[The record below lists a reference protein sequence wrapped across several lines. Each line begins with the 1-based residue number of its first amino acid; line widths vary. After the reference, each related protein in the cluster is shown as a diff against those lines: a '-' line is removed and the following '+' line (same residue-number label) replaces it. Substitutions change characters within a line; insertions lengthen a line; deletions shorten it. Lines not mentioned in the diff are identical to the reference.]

1 MDTLTTDPR
10 PSEHI
15 ATTAEALAD
24 VVDAYRKVVRLS
36 RTQPRSRNWRTAYGT
51 YCDASVRYS
60 ALSGLAP
67 LDVAAKVHSIAEC
80 FSS

>member
-1 MDTLTTDPR
+1 MDTLTADTR

-24 VVDAYRKVVRLS
+24 VVDAYRRVVRLARAQPGS
-36 RTQPRSRNWRTAYGT
+36 RKWRA
-51 YCDASVRYS
+51 ANRAHHAAAARYS
-60 ALSGLAP
+60 TLSGLDRDA
-67 LDVAAKVHSIAEC
+67 VAEKVRTIAEC